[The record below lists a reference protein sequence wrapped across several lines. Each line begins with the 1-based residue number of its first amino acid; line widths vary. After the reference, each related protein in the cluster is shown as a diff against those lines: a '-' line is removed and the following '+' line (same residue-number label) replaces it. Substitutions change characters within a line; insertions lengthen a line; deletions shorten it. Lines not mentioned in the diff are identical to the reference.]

1 MEKHAREVEQRRKL
15 AKIRYVYGTPGMY
28 GSGCDANGRMDGP
41 PVGWCTQKWLEA
53 ADARRSFIS
62 LSSLSASSSRP
73 SSLVDIGNKITTEPK
88 GEIKGQGSD
97 QKRYSQL
104 YQQLQSYRPSLHT
117 TGGSP
122 SYHALPSR
130 TDEIPLS
137 PDQYDHTTPNP
148 SFQPSSCPP
157 TKETPTTPPQS
168 QPQSTAAT
176 TVMAAAPYPSPPSL
190 PLPAFGLGD
199 DSRIEFEDAMPSGTF
214 ALKPTAPIRRFE
226 QRTSPLKRQFKM
238 ESVGDGRGKKE
249 LIRGRLFEEKSSL
262 GLSGIEK
269 QTSTS
274 TFNTG
279 ITPIED
285 DFHTSLI
292 HGPGISD
299 QSDHLEFTDAD
310 SSVTTR

>member
-1 MEKHAREVEQRRKL
+1 M
-15 AKIRYVYGTPGMY
+15 
-28 GSGCDANGRMDGP
+28 
-41 PVGWCTQKWLEA
+41 
-53 ADARRSFIS
+53 
-62 LSSLSASSSRP
+62 
-73 SSLVDIGNKITTEPK
+73 
-88 GEIKGQGSD
+88 
-97 QKRYSQL
+97 
-104 YQQLQSYRPSLHT
+104 
-117 TGGSP
+117 
-122 SYHALPSR
+122 
-130 TDEIPLS
+130 
-137 PDQYDHTTPNP
+137 
-148 SFQPSSCPP
+148 
-157 TKETPTTPPQS
+157 
-168 QPQSTAAT
+168 
-176 TVMAAAPYPSPPSL
+176 AAPYPSPPSL

-199 DSRIEFEDAMPSGTF
+199 DSRIEFEDAMPSLTF

-238 ESVGDGRGKKE
+238 ESVGDGRSKKE